1 MANKSQDLTRLG
13 DEKKELQHLKTNF
26 NSFLTEFQ
34 SSIATKVDRI
44 NKHPDNVEENSSNVC
59 EIILKELT
67 ESIMSVKNYITNAL
81 KEKDFE
87 PQEKVRNLEHK
98 LHENE
103 IAENKLEQYTR
114 GNYSGYP
121 MICY

>member
-1 MANKSQDLTRLG
+1 
-13 DEKKELQHLKTNF
+13 
-26 NSFLTEFQ
+26 
-34 SSIATKVDRI
+34 
-44 NKHPDNVEENSSNVC
+44 
-59 EIILKELT
+59 
-67 ESIMSVKNYITNAL
+67 MSVKNYITNAL